1 MLQRY
6 KIISTIKQSYLL
18 LIYEPQLP
26 EQYVFDV
33 KVCYFGVVSMLLM
46 SRKHVVFKLR
56 KLRISQKHP
65 HLSHELL
72 RIPINKGI
80 EAREGMRGFDE
91 MRKK

>member
-1 MLQRY
+1 MLKSY
-6 KIISTIKQSYLL
+6 KNISTIKQSYLL

-56 KLRISQKHP
+56 KLRISQKRP
-65 HLSHELL
+65 HLSHELF

-80 EAREGMRGFDE
+80 EAREGFAQPLP
-91 MRKK
+91 

>member
-26 EQYVFDV
+26 KQYVFDV

-65 HLSHELL
+65 HLSHELF

-80 EAREGMRGFDE
+80 EAREGFAQPLP
-91 MRKK
+91 